1 MQQMRSLFFILGAI
15 LFTFK
20 VSAQNYDYAD
30 AGLQYK
36 DVTYLS
42 SIKSVLLYES
52 SYILS
57 DPIIELNSAQ
67 QLNLEFD
74 ELGVDYKRYRYT
86 FVHCDSK
93 WVPSDILITEY
104 LNGYPDDIIFNY
116 QFSTGTA
123 TNYVHYE
130 LKFPTQNMRPALS
143 GNYLLIV
150 FEDDK
155 AHPIITKRF
164 FVLENLASVSGLAHQ
179 ATFPQNSATHQ
190 EVDFSI
196 VSTKYN
202 ITNPYNDLNVVILQ
216 NQNWNNALYDLK
228 PQFANGGVL
237 DFNYN
242 EENNML
248 GTKEFRLLDLKS
260 FVITNYK
267 IARVFKD
274 EENQINVDI
283 VRDEFRSN
291 VPYTFDQDIQGKFTI
306 KTQDRNNSNV
316 QAEYVK
322 VNFALTSAQELKGG
336 NLYIMGAFT
345 NWNASNENRMKYN
358 AYKGIYECEML
369 LKQGFY
375 NYQYVFVKDGKLAHS
390 FEEVEGNS
398 YETENLY
405 SIYIYHRTQGRYYD
419 RLVGYKQLSSLV
431 R

>member
-1 MQQMRSLFFILGAI
+1 MQQFRFLFFIFFAT
-15 LFTFK
+15 LFTIK
-20 VSAQNYDYAD
+20 VCAQDYDYAD

-36 DVTYLS
+36 DITYAS

-52 SYILS
+52 NYILS
-57 DPIIELNSAQ
+57 DPIIELNSEQ

-93 WVPSDILITEY
+93 WIPSDILVTEY

-123 TNYVHYE
+123 QNYVHYE
-130 LKFPTQNMRPALS
+130 LKFPTQNMRPAIS

-150 FEDDK
+150 FEDEK
-155 AHPIITKRF
+155 THPIITKRF
-164 FVLENLASVSGLAHQ
+164 FVLENFAAVSGTAHQ

-228 PQFANGGVL
+228 PQFANGGIL

-260 FVITNYK
+260 LVITNYK

-274 EENQINVDI
+274 EANQINVDV
-283 VRDEFRSN
+283 VRDEFRAN
-291 VPYTFDQDIQGKFTI
+291 VPYTFDQDLQGKFTI
-306 KTQDRNNSNV
+306 KTQDRSNSNV

-322 VNFALTSAQELKGG
+322 VNFALTSVEELKGG
-336 NLYIMGAFT
+336 SLYIMGAFT

-358 AYKGIYECEML
+358 SYKGIYECEML

-375 NYQYVFVKDGKLAHS
+375 NYQYVFVKDGKPAYS

-405 SIYIYHRTQGRYYD
+405 SIYIYHRTQGKYYD